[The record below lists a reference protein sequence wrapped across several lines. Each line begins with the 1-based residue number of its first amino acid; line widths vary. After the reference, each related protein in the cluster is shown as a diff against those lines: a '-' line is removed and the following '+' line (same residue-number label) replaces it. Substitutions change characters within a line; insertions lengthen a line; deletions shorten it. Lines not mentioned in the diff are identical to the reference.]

1 MILPTVKLTVEEWTA
16 LAIEASKTIPMDD
29 IRTAFI
35 AAFGEERGLGY
46 FINHDGDAW
55 TQRDTWAFVKAI
67 APHIPGDTEDIQI
80 DWLMNHAAPCF
91 ATPARFAEV
100 VAFVKD
106 RVLSFKASGG
116 SLDAYVETPG
126 DPPPP
131 VLEIVTGGDIPPGTI
146 WLYPN
151 VSAWPVTSTLK
162 ASVGGGQ
169 IRVDYDKAKVWPVS
183 DGVNANPWV
192 FVNKNGQWYAATFE
206 YLRGGQMWKP
216 MGVLDRSGGLGDHIK
231 KAPLSS
237 WTPSK
242 GERIG
247 LMVSGLCRGGLKN
260 VQERTQVQ
268 FLNWP

>member
-46 FINHDGDAW
+46 FVQHDGDAW

-80 DWLMNHAAPCF
+80 DWLMDHAAPCF
-91 ATPARFAEV
+91 ATSARFAEV

-126 DPPPP
+126 DPPRQSWKSSP
-131 VLEIVTGGDIPPGTI
+131 
-146 WLYPN
+146 
-151 VSAWPVTSTLK
+151 
-162 ASVGGGQ
+162 
-169 IRVDYDKAKVWPVS
+169 
-183 DGVNANPWV
+183 
-192 FVNKNGQWYAATFE
+192 AATS
-206 YLRGGQMWKP
+206 P
-216 MGVLDRSGGLGDHIK
+216 PAPSGSIPTSQPG
-231 KAPLSS
+231 
-237 WTPSK
+237 PSHQPS
-242 GERIG
+242 RH
-247 LMVSGLCRGGLKN
+247 
-260 VQERTQVQ
+260 
-268 FLNWP
+268 P